1 MIEGIGKAFE
11 VAIKDMI
18 HLCEKEDSKVK
29 KEIDI
34 KKMFC

>member
-18 HLCEKEDSKVK
+18 HLCEREDSK
-29 KEIDI
+29 ERN
-34 KKMFC
+34 